1 MATKLELNATK
12 CKVLCIS
19 NKKLKS
25 QYCYHVIH
33 SPLEWV
39 DTYKYLGVRI
49 NGKLKWGDHVADVTA
64 KATDIR
70 FIEMMYGCS
79 HDANMQL

>member
-1 MATKLELNATK
+1 M
-12 CKVLCIS
+12 
-19 NKKLKS
+19 
-25 QYCYHVIH
+25 
-33 SPLEWV
+33 